1 MGLPLWYFSRQ
12 VSACAI
18 SVRKTWILHVSM
30 TGLCWNNLATLHRHT
45 KYLGTKN
52 SKHTSKKSHDILWN
66 GGTINHPVHIHIF
79 VFLLILLAPVR
90 LMMLCFF
97 NDRARSALLRMPSI
111 INDCMQ
117 LTVRV
122 NTLLGKR
129 LDTIFRFANL
139 YKYSRRASGWI
150 VVPLVAEIVEELYK
164 KIRDDD

>member
-12 VSACAI
+12 VSACAITSI

-30 TGLCWNNLATLHRHT
+30 TGLCWNNFATSYRHT
-45 KYLGTKN
+45 KYLATKN

-66 GGTINHPVHIHIF
+66 GGTINHPVYTHIF

-90 LMMLCFF
+90 LMMLCFSTTEPAPPF
-97 NDRARSALLRMPSI
+97 CACPVSSTIACS
-111 INDCMQ
+111 C
-117 LTVRV
+117 TVQV

-139 YKYSRRASGWI
+139 YKYSRRAS
-150 VVPLVAEIVEELYK
+150 AE
-164 KIRDDD
+164 